1 MLVPPYQRLLQLAFP
16 AEADAAH
23 YLAPTTLAAYRTF
36 EQADPNDLAY
46 RFERVRLGVALALM
60 KLLTDL
66 GDLEESRRVMEV
78 LHRALKATSVAAID
92 ATITKEA
99 NVFERLYT
107 NLYVNEEG
115 EQLLHLFE
123 RALDA
128 DSQPL
133 MDDVI
138 REALKLAPTLDFSHL
153 QEDDDEDDDKQ

>member
-16 AEADAAH
+16 SEADAAR
-23 YLAPTTLAAYRTF
+23 YLHPTTLAAYRTF
-36 EQADPNDLAY
+36 EQAAPADLAY

-60 KLLTDL
+60 KLLSDL
-66 GDLEESRRVMEV
+66 GDLEESRRVLDV
-78 LHRALKATSVAAID
+78 LHRALRAPSVAAID

-115 EQLLHLFE
+115 EQLLNLFE

-138 REALKLAPTLDFSHL
+138 REALKLAPNLDFSHL
-153 QEDDDEDDDKQ
+153 DEEDEE

>member
-16 AEADAAH
+16 TEADAAR
-23 YLAPTTLAAYRTF
+23 YLHPTTLAAYRTF
-36 EQADPNDLAY
+36 EQASPDELPF

-60 KLLTDL
+60 KLLSDL
-66 GDLEESRRVMEV
+66 GDLEESRRVLEV

-107 NLYVNEEG
+107 NLYVNEDG
-115 EQLLHLFE
+115 EQLLNLFE

-153 QEDDDEDDDKQ
+153 DEEDDD

>member
-1 MLVPPYQRLLQLAFP
+1 MLVPPYQRLLQTAFS
-16 AEADAAH
+16 AEADAAQ
-23 YLAPTTLAAYRTF
+23 YLHPTTLAAYRTF
-36 EQADPNDLAY
+36 EQAGPQDLAY

-60 KLLTDL
+60 KLLSDL
-66 GDLEESRRVMEV
+66 GDLEESRRVLEV
-78 LHRALKATSVAAID
+78 LHRALRAPSVAAID

-99 NVFERLYT
+99 NAFEKLYT

-115 EQLLHLFE
+115 EQLLNLFE

-138 REALKLAPTLDFSHL
+138 REALRLAPTLDFSHL
-153 QEDDDEDDDKQ
+153 TEEDEDE